1 MTCPVTFRLSS
12 NNNSFDFL
20 YLISIFITLFSLLIE
35 TLVDLQKN
43 SVKKLI
49 FIDLWI
55 LVYIKLNDG
64 LIILV
69 RY

>member
-1 MTCPVTFRLSS
+1 MTSPVTFRLSS